1 MELTSAAA
9 NKMLKALEDEKASTN
24 ARNPDRERSGF
35 FYSRLRKVSSSISY
49 ILIIN

>member
-35 FYSRLRKVSSSISY
+35 FLFSITESVKLNFIYSDY
-49 ILIIN
+49 